1 MVERLA
7 LAAQQVLGLEAEG
20 TDVLV
25 HHHSVERGARFR
37 GLVHHDELDYSLR
50 TTVRSQAMALTISEL
65 AHSASVGVETVR
77 FYQRKGLL
85 FDPKPAALGGAA
97 GRRHYGK
104 EEVRRLGFIRK
115 AQGAGFTLEE
125 IAELLELD
133 RSNDRPRAR
142 AMAKSRITALDGRIA
157 ELQAAR
163 RSLEGLA
170 KECAR
175 DEAGP
180 CPIIAAFEGY

>member
-1 MVERLA
+1 
-7 LAAQQVLGLEAEG
+7 
-20 TDVLV
+20 
-25 HHHSVERGARFR
+25 
-37 GLVHHDELDYSLR
+37 
-50 TTVRSQAMALTISEL
+50 MALTISEL
-65 AHSASVGVETVR
+65 ARGVGVGVETVR

-97 GRRHYGK
+97 GRRHYG
-104 EEVRRLGFIRK
+104 EDEVRRLRFIRK
-115 AQGAGFTLEE
+115 AQGAGFTLDE

-142 AMAKSRITALDGRIA
+142 EMAKSRIAALDERIA
-157 ELQAAR
+157 ELQSAR

-175 DEAGP
+175 GAIGP
-180 CPIIAAFEGY
+180 CPIIAAFEEV